1 MKFLPCDE
9 DSQIYSFSRTNKKST
24 HIDLN
29 VKEAKFKSNGFKKL
43 NKNKRNRPT

>member
-29 VKEAKFKSNGFKKL
+29 VKETKFKSNGFKKL
-43 NKNKRNRPT
+43 SKNKRKRPT